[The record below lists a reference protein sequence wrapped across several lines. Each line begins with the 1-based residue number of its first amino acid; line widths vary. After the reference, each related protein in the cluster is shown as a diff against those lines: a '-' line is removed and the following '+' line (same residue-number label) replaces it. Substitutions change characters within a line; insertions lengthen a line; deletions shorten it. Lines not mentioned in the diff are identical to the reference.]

1 MSRHHEELYVGHIQ
15 DAIAKAIDWASQVTQ
30 AEFMRDE
37 FVQSAIIR
45 HLEIAGEAAG
55 RLSEAF
61 RQAHPEIEARRL
73 KALRNVLIRGYADV
87 DLDTVWDIVTHDL
100 PALQRQLRGEVDSG
114 QEARD

>member
-15 DAIAKAIDWASQVTQ
+15 NPIANAINWASHVTQ
-30 AEFMRDE
+30 AEFMSDE

-45 HLEIAGEAAG
+45 QLEIAGEAAG

-73 KALRNVLIRGYADV
+73 KALRNVLIHGYADV

-100 PALQRQLRGEVDSG
+100 PALQRQLRGQGDSG
-114 QEARD
+114 RHAGD